1 MFPNYL
7 LLNLHEINAI
17 QKMTTITRLFEF
29 PYYQLEHHNL
39 EDALV
44 TKYDNEWVKTST
56 TEYITKANAISRALL
71 RLGIQKNDKIAIIS
85 SNNRTEWNIMDIG
98 ILQTG
103 AQNVPIYPTISEEDY
118 EYILNHSE
126 AKYCIVSDSEVL
138 RKVNAIKNNV
148 PNLKEIYSFN
158 AIEGCKN
165 WTALLELGE
174 DHSNQDV
181 VEDRKNN
188 VKTTDLA
195 TIIYTSGTTGKPKG
209 VMLSHQNIV
218 SNVLDSAPRI
228 PFTAGNSRAMSFL
241 PICHIFERMILYL
254 YQYYG
259 VSVYFGESIDKISDN
274 LKEVKPTVITAVPR
288 LLEKVY
294 DKIYSKGTE
303 LTGIKKKL
311 FFWAID
317 LGLKYEPYGAN
328 GLWYETQLKIARK
341 LIFSKWKEGLGGNIE
356 LLVSGSAALQPRL
369 ARVFAAANIPV
380 MEGYGLTETSPVI
393 SVNDMRHHG
402 FKIGTVGKVIDNVEV
417 KIANDGEI
425 LCKGPNVL
433 MGYYKDDAMT
443 HEVIVD
449 GYFHTGD
456 IGEIDSEGFL
466 KITDRKKE
474 MFKTSGG
481 KYIAPQL
488 IENMMKQSRF
498 IEQIMVIGDGEK
510 MPAAFIQPNFDFV
523 KEWAALHNIPLG
535 TTLADLC
542 QNTKVIDRIQE
553 EVNLQNEK
561 FGNWEKIKRFEL
573 TPNVWSIDSGELT
586 PTLKLK
592 RKVVKEKYKMLYDKI
607 YNS

>member
-1 MFPNYL
+1 MVS
-7 LLNLHEINAI
+7 
-17 QKMTTITRLFEF
+17 ITRLFDF
-29 PYYQLEHHNL
+29 PYYQQETYNL
-39 EDALV
+39 PVALA
-44 TKYDNEWVKTST
+44 TKKNGAWEKTSSQ
-56 TEYITKANAISRALL
+56 EYIAKANAVSRALL
-71 RLGIQKNDKIAIIS
+71 RMGVQKDDKIALIT

-118 EYILNHSE
+118 EYILNHSGSM
-126 AKYCIVSDSEVL
+126 YCFVSDDEVL
-138 RKVNAIKNNV
+138 RKVRLIQANV
-148 PNLKEIYSFN
+148 PTLKEVYSFN
-158 AIEGCKN
+158 EIPGCKH
-165 WTALLELGE
+165 WSELLTLGADE
-174 DHSNQDV
+174 SNQSE
-181 VEDRKNN
+181 VEARKDSIQ
-188 VKTTDLA
+188 TDDLA
-195 TIIYTSGTTGKPKG
+195 TIIYTSGTTGRPKG
-209 VMLSHQNIV
+209 VMLSHRNIV

-228 PFTAGNSRAMSFL
+228 PFDPGKSTALSFL
-241 PICHIFERMILYL
+241 PICHIFERMILYI

-294 DKIYSKGTE
+294 DKIYAKGGE

-328 GLWYETQLKIARK
+328 GFWYEFQLKIARK
-341 LIFSKWKEGLGGNIE
+341 LIFSKWKEGLGGN
-356 LLVSGSAALQPRL
+356 LDLMVSGSAALQPRL
-369 ARVFAAANIPV
+369 TRVFAAAEIPV
-380 MEGYGLTETSPVI
+380 MEGYGLSETSPVI
-393 SVNDMRHHG
+393 AVNDQRNKG
-402 FKIGTVGKVIDNVEV
+402 FKIGTVGKVIRNVEV
-417 KIANDGEI
+417 KIAADGEI
-425 LCKGPNVL
+425 LCKGPNVML
-433 MGYYKDDAMT
+433 GYYKDPEKTA
-443 HEVIVD
+443 EALQD

-488 IENMMKQSRF
+488 IENAMKQSRF

-523 KEWAALHNIPLG
+523 KEWAKLHKITLG
-535 TTLADLC
+535 STNAEISANPD
-542 QNTKVIDRIQE
+542 VIKRIDE
-553 EVNLQNEK
+553 EVEGINEK

-573 TPNVWSIDSGELT
+573 TPDAWSIDGGQLT

-592 RKVVKEKYKMLYDKI
+592 RKIIKEIYKDLYAKI
-607 YNS
+607 YGHE